1 MSKSDYVKDLRKKIG
16 HDLLLIPGV
25 AAIIKDVEG
34 RILLQR
40 TKSRYWN
47 LPAGAIDP
55 GEKAAQ
61 AIVREVFEETGLV
74 ARPVAVVGIT
84 GGPPEAR
91 TEYENGDVVESTTVV
106 FKCEV
111 VGGELN
117 PQDDET
123 LKLRYFTADEM
134 PQISAEYKQEIF
146 SIEDSGAFFEW
157 DESWL
162 NKARA

>member
-1 MSKSDYVKDLRKKIG
+1 MSKSAYVENLRKKIG

-25 AAIIKDVEG
+25 AAIIRDDAG
-34 RILLQR
+34 RILVQR
-40 TKSRYWN
+40 TKSGYWN

-55 GEKAAQ
+55 GEKPAQ
-61 AIVREVFEETGLV
+61 AIVREIFEETGLI
-74 ARPVAVVGIT
+74 ARPVWLIAVT

-91 TEYENGDVVESTTVV
+91 TEYENGDVVESTTTI

-111 VGGELN
+111 IGGELK

-123 LKLRYFTADEM
+123 SKLEYFAVDEM
-134 PQISAEYKQEIF
+134 PPISAEYKREIF
-146 SIEDSGAFFEW
+146 AIERSDAYFEW

-162 NKARA
+162 EKASE